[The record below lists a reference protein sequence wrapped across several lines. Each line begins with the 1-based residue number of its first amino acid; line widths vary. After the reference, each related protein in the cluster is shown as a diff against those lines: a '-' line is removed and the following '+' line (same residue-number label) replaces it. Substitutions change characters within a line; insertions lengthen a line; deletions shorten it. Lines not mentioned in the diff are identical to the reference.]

1 MQIECDPLEQAPV
14 FIPRSAAAD
23 LDAGSPGK
31 DAADTA
37 SSSVI
42 QERYLNSVA
51 TATCH
56 TNVRLFFWPENS
68 DSLSSYDIMTSYEVS
83 VPCSEVHPLEQW
95 PKPLLTIC
103 HNNHWRESLPHLTT
117 IGSIGLTGLTCPF
130 SSRHQMNPQRPS
142 LATWRDFC
150 DMCDMST
157 CHSKCQA
164 PEADESAEA
173 RPKPRWEQ
181 CTQKW
186 S

>member
-56 TNVRLFFWPENS
+56 TNVRLFF
-68 DSLSSYDIMTSYEVS
+68 
-83 VPCSEVHPLEQW
+83 
-95 PKPLLTIC
+95 
-103 HNNHWRESLPHLTT
+103 
-117 IGSIGLTGLTCPF
+117 G
-130 SSRHQMNPQRPS
+130 
-142 LATWRDFC
+142 
-150 DMCDMST
+150 
-157 CHSKCQA
+157 
-164 PEADESAEA
+164 
-173 RPKPRWEQ
+173 
-181 CTQKW
+181 QKIQTH
-186 S
+186 